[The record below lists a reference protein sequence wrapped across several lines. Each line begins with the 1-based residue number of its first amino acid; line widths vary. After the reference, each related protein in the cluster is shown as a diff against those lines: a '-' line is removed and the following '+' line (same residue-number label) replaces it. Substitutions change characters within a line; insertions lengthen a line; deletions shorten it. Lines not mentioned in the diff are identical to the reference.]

1 MDKIEDR
8 LEIRD
13 LTARYAYYVDTFQT
27 DKVMTLWAED
37 AIFDESR
44 VGTGL
49 HVGATGIRAFFE
61 GLKKSVTHQAHIT
74 SNHLIEEISDTTA
87 KGIVF
92 SIVEA
97 VTIAGNMRAI
107 VYYADDY
114 AKQNGRWVFKS
125 RVIHPL
131 MPFDTTALEKANDQ
145 TAGNKT

>member
-1 MDKIEDR
+1 MEQIEDR

-27 DKVMTLWAED
+27 DKIMTLWAKD

-49 HVGATGIRAFFE
+49 HKGAAGIRAFFE
-61 GLKKSVTHQAHIT
+61 GLTKTVTHQAHIT
-74 SNHLIEEISDTTA
+74 SNHLIEYIDETSA

-97 VTIAGNMRAI
+97 VTIAGNMRAV

-114 AKQNGRWVFKS
+114 AKLDGRWVFTS

-131 MPFDTTALEKANDQ
+131 LPFDTAAFDKAN
-145 TAGNKT
+145 AHN

>member
-1 MDKIEDR
+1 MEQIADR
-8 LEIRD
+8 LEIRE

-27 DKVMTLWAED
+27 EKIMTLWADD

-49 HVGATGIRAFFE
+49 HVGATGIRTFFE
-61 GLKKSVTHQAHIT
+61 GLKKTVTHQAHLT
-74 SNHLIEEISDTTA
+74 SNHLIEELNDTTA

-92 SIVEA
+92 SLVEA
-97 VTIAGNMRAI
+97 VTIAGTMRAT

-114 AKQNGRWVFKS
+114 VKQNGRWVFQS

-131 MPFDTTALEKANDQ
+131 LPFDTAALDRANAKS
-145 TAGNKT
+145 TVK